1 MNIYRIFKFPT
12 VGSVS
17 QRDTLQQIMS
27 NASSLYLNQL
37 AGKEPNNFHQVS
49 KLVELNSIKSFLIK
63 LKTLTFT

>member
-27 NASSLYLNQL
+27 NASSSYLNQL